1 MKRTWHLYLL
11 YWQSFYLTLI
21 SMHKSTKKFGLTGFH
36 APILPRDAID
46 KSSTEDTMS
55 AKSISNGYNVLDL
68 NTHVNPIDNIE
79 IFSQI
84 RIRNSFGSFFGS
96 GTEINVRQ
104 LRAGCYK

>member
-1 MKRTWHLYLL
+1 MKRTLA
-11 YWQSFYLTLI
+11 LI
-21 SMHKSTKKFGLTGFH
+21 LVVLAVFLPDINLNAQINEKIWFDGLSRSYF
-36 APILPRDAID
+36 ARDAID

-79 IFSQI
+79 IFSQL

-104 LRAGCYK
+104 LRARGYK